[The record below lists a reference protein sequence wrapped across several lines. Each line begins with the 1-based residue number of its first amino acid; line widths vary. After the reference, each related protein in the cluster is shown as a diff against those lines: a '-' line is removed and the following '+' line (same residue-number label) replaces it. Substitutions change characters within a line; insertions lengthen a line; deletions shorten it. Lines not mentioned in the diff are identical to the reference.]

1 MEREKGQRRAAHAT
15 LPHGALSAGVE
26 STTIMTPFAQHPA
39 VKWLPS
45 VCPESAGRL
54 LCACPALDRERAA

>member
-1 MEREKGQRRAAHAT
+1 
-15 LPHGALSAGVE
+15 
-26 STTIMTPFAQHPA
+26 MTPFAQHPA

-54 LCACPALDRERAA
+54 LCACPALDSFMETHKPLFLGELVLI